1 MFKRFKN
8 YFTNKNKPMTT
19 SSDIKFEDTIPFVPP
34 ITGGKVIKVYDG
46 DTITIA
52 SKLPYEG
59 SPLYRFSVR
68 LNGIDAP
75 EIKTKSEEEKK
86 LAQKA
91 KEKMSELVLGKDI
104 ILKNV
109 QTEKYGRILADIYVD
124 SIHVNEYMIEQGLAV
139 RYNGGTKGTF
149 DENFG
154 NN

>member
-1 MFKRFKN
+1 MLKILKK
-8 YFTNKNKPMTT
+8 YFINKNKNM
-19 SSDIKFEDTIPFVPP
+19 SSSEIKFEDTLPFIPP
-34 ITGGKVIKVYDG
+34 IHSGKVIKVYDG

-52 SKLPYEG
+52 SKLPYAE

-68 LNGIDAP
+68 LNGIDSP

-91 KEKMSELVLGKDI
+91 KEKMSELVLGKNI

-109 QTEKYGRILADIYVD
+109 QVEKYGRILADVYINN
-124 SIHVNEYMIEQGLAV
+124 IHVNEYMIEQGLAV

-149 DENFG
+149 EENFL
-154 NN
+154 

>member
-8 YFTNKNKPMTT
+8 YFSKNNMSTIIT
-19 SSDIKFEDTIPFVPP
+19 HIKFEDTVPFVPP
-34 ITGGKVIKVYDG
+34 ITSGQVIKVYDG

-52 SKLPYEG
+52 SKLPYDG

-91 KEKMSELVLGKDI
+91 KEKMSDLVLGKTV

-109 QTEKYGRILADIYVD
+109 QTEKYGRILADVYVEN
-124 SIHVNEYMIEQGLAV
+124 IHLNEYMIEQGLAV

-149 DENFG
+149 EENFL
-154 NN
+154 

>member
-8 YFTNKNKPMTT
+8 YFSKNNMSNIITH
-19 SSDIKFEDTIPFVPP
+19 IKFEDTVPFVPP
-34 ITGGKVIKVYDG
+34 ITSGQVIKVYDG

-52 SKLPYEG
+52 SKLPYDG

-91 KEKMSELVLGKDI
+91 KEKMSDLVLGKTV

-109 QTEKYGRILADIYVD
+109 QTEKYGRILADVYVEN
-124 SIHVNEYMIEQGLAV
+124 IHLNEYMIEQGLAV

-149 DENFG
+149 EENFL
-154 NN
+154 